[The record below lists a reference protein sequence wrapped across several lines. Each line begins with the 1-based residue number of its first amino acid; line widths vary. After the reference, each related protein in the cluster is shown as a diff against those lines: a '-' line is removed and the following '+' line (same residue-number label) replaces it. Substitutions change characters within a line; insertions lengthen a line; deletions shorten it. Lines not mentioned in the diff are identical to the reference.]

1 MTTFLQMV
9 EDTASEVS
17 SYVRNQESITVVTQ
31 AAAVGDLVITVDDA
45 SAVSRGLAEIGDELV
60 YVKNVNKTAGTIEI
74 MPGGRGWRGSTA
86 ASHGINTIIRN
97 NPNFPRVQI
106 RRAINDTIRGIDLRA
121 IGSHEFEFDGT
132 QYAYALPTDFQDV
145 TGVAWDAP
153 DTTEIWP
160 LIKRFRIDRN
170 FRVTGDSSTLRSAIV
185 LLESPMPGRTVRIQ
199 YAKYPTPMASDADVF
214 TTVSGLPASAEDVIR
229 LGAMWRLVSTIDPG
243 KVVAMTPSADLVDQ
257 PVPSGESTSVARYLY
272 QLFSV
277 RLAEEKA
284 KQQDNYMSII
294 QYAR

>member
-1 MTTFLQMV
+1 MSTFLQMV

-31 AAAVGDLVITVDDA
+31 PADADDLIITVDNA
-45 SAVSRGLAEIGDELV
+45 SAVSSGLAEIGDELV

-74 MPGGRGWRGSTA
+74 LPGGRGWRGSTA
-86 ASHGINTIIRN
+86 ASHGVNTIVRN

-106 RRAINDTIRGIDLRA
+106 RRAINDTIRAIDLKA
-121 IGSHEFEFDGT
+121 IGSHEFMFDGT
-132 QYAYALPTDFQDV
+132 QYAYLMPADFEDV

-170 FRVTGDSSTLRSAIV
+170 FRAPGDPNTMRAALV
-185 LLESPMPGRTVRIQ
+185 LLESPMPGRTVRVQ
-199 YAKYPTPMASDADVF
+199 YVKFPTPLSADGDVF
-214 TTVSGLPASAEDVIR
+214 TSVSGLPASATDVIR
-229 LGAMWRLVSTIDPG
+229 LGAMWRLISTIDPG
-243 KVVAMTPSADLVDQ
+243 KVVSMTPSADLVDA
-257 PVPSGESTSVARYLY
+257 PVPSGESTSVARYLF